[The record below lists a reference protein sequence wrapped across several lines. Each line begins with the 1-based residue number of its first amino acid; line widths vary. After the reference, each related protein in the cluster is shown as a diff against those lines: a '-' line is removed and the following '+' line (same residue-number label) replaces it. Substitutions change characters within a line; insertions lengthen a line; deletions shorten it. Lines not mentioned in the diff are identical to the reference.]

1 MKKKAF
7 HKSWKK
13 RVTAGILGLSLSFGA
28 FMAPAVMAASFD
40 VDTSG
45 VDNYNGGRLPAG
57 LDASYYSYP
66 QDTNG
71 IMPFSNEEALPVS
84 YDLRKTGDNEKT
96 PVTSVKAQ
104 SPWGACWSFG
114 TTSSI
119 ESNAILKGAGTADSI
134 DYSEHFLA
142 WFTFQPTDGEGYV
155 IKEGTANALDFGGR
169 RQMTTADTAAW
180 AGPVDESLA
189 PWQNAAGGLEVA
201 GDWSLPASLME
212 QTPEADEVRVQ
223 NVDYLPE
230 TGIFT
235 GTDKDSEGH
244 TYKTGYSFDANALN
258 AIKKSLME
266 NGVLDVSYYADK
278 SLPSQPGEPATEI
291 FNGTTHAQYS
301 PKNAAANHEVS
312 VVGWND
318 DYSADNFATK
328 PVDENGKPLNGAW
341 IVKNS
346 WGPGNGG
353 ADWVDKD
360 GYFYISYYDQT
371 VSEFSSFQ
379 VDVPDA
385 DGLYSYDSNYQYD
398 YLGIKSFVSIPPSEE
413 NLGVKAANVFTAEKD
428 TTLKA
433 VSAVTAAPDSEVS
446 IEIYRLP
453 GDADISQG
461 GEPVLTQTKTIEF
474 GGYHT
479 IDLTEGIMLKAGERF
494 AVAQTITSDGGKK
507 GYLPVEIGL
516 EEELTQGGGGK
527 IESVATIEPGQSYT
541 GTRQEDGSFK
551 WEDIATNTEMS
562 SGEIYAGN
570 AMIKAFTVDQD
581 DAVAATLAVES
592 LDGQKQSLGI
602 QEVTGFAAP
611 ILLPA
616 GTETIRLSATAQNG
630 TASLSVAENTEIA
643 KADFQK
649 TPIVLSLTSEPR
661 GNNGA
666 GYTLSFNIEKVL
678 VSEDGS
684 TTLID
689 NQEMLPE
696 GTIFDAKA
704 LTKGDAYEQAKKTL
718 KDGHDAF
725 TLYEVTTLDKD
736 NKPVTLASGKKLTME
751 FRLPDGYEAAKTK
764 IYTIGDDGSLK
775 DMNAA
780 AKTPEPQATVLRT
793 AETAESK
800 TVLSVDTNVLNGTY
814 AIAVVKNDTS
824 GGTDEPQQGSGG
836 TETKYAEAPAQPG
849 VLTGLTSATNIALP
863 IGIIVLVIAVA
874 GVWIYLRRKNK

>member
-1 MKKKAF
+1 MKKKSLP
-7 HKSWKK
+7 KSWKG
-13 RVTAGILGLSLSFGA
+13 RITAAILGVTLSFTA
-28 FMAPAVMAASFD
+28 FTGSVVLAAPEIP

-45 VDNYNGGRLPAG
+45 VDNYDGGRLPAG
-57 LDASYYSYP
+57 LDSSYYTLP
-66 QDTNG
+66 QDTNAITPRG
-71 IMPFSNEEALPVS
+71 VTLPEQ
-84 YDLRKTGDNEKT
+84 YDLRDKGLVTGTRN
-96 PVTSVKAQ
+96 Q
-104 SPWGACWSFG
+104 NPWGACWSFG
-114 TTSSI
+114 NTSSI
-119 ESNAILKGAGTADSI
+119 ESNAVLKGAGSAGSL
-134 DYSEHFLA
+134 DYSEHYMA
-142 WFTFQPTDGEGYV
+142 WFTFQPYRGEGYEIV
-155 IKEGTANALDFGGR
+155 EGAANVLDFGGR
-169 RQMTTADTAAW
+169 RQMATADTTAW
-180 AGPVDESLA
+180 FGPINETEA
-189 PWQNAAGGLEVA
+189 PFTNAAGTLDKN
-201 GDWSLPASLME
+201 GDWSLPESLRD
-212 QTPEADEVRVQ
+212 EAEEVHVQ

-230 TGIFT
+230 TGVFKDT
-235 GTDKDSEGH
+235 AVDKDGS
-244 TYKTGYSFDANALN
+244 TYKTGYSFDEAALK
-258 AIKKSLME
+258 AVKSALME

-301 PKNAAANHEVS
+301 PKNVAANHEVS
-312 VVGWND
+312 IVGWND
-318 DYSADNFATK
+318 DYSADHFATK
-328 PVDENGKPLNGAW
+328 PVDENGNPLNGAW

-346 WGPGNGG
+346 WGPGKGG
-353 ADWVDKD
+353 PDWVDED

-371 VSEFSSFQ
+371 ISEFTSYQ
-379 VDVPDA
+379 VDVPEN
-385 DGLYSYDSNYQYD
+385 GLFAYDNNYQYD
-398 YLGIKSFVSIPPSEE
+398 FLGYKSFVSVPPSED
-413 NLGVKAANVFTAEKD
+413 NRGNKIANIFTAEKD
-428 TTLKA
+428 EVLTA
-433 VSAVTAAPDSEVS
+433 VSAITVDTNSTVE
-446 IEIYRLP
+446 IEIYKL
-453 GDADISQG
+453 ADGADLSNA
-461 GEPVLTQTKTIEF
+461 GEAVSTITAQPTY

-479 IDLTEGIMLKAGERF
+479 IALNKDVELKAGERF
-494 AVAQTITSDGGKK
+494 AVVETITGDRG
-507 GYLPVEIGL
+507 GYLPIEMGYSGMIP
-516 EEELTQGGGGK
+516 QGGGGQVK
-527 IESVATIEPGQSYT
+527 SVAKIEPGQSYVFSKEN
-541 GTRQEDGSFK
+541 GQWIWS
-551 WEDIATNTEMS
+551 DIADTPPTVVGDETSN
-562 SGEIYAGN
+562 YGN

-581 DAVAATLAVES
+581 DAVAAALTVES
-592 LDGQKQSLGI
+592 LDSQKQSLGS
-602 QEVTGFAAP
+602 QEVTDFAAP
-611 ILLPA
+611 VLLPA

-630 TASLSVAENTEIA
+630 TASLSVAENTEVA
-643 KADFQK
+643 KEDFQN

-666 GYTLSFNIEKVL
+666 EYTLSFNIEKVL

-689 NQEMLPE
+689 NQELLPE

-736 NKPVTLASGKKLTME
+736 NKPVTLASGKNLTME

-793 AETAESK
+793 AEAAESK

-849 VLTGLTSATNIALP
+849 VLTGLTSAANIVLP
-863 IGIIVLVIAVA
+863 IGIIVLVIVIA